1 MPVQSSTTLWWCL
14 CRLTTASARQPSWKT
29 NRKGVGVCHRR
40 LIRARDTVRT
50 YRDTVQSH
58 VRQGIEDYVAEERLR
73 GLFIGHHPS
82 VNMMDEFSHRLIPN
96 HSSMFADGIHW
107 SRMAFMVQTGAN
119 VTL

>member
-29 NRKGVGVCHRR
+29 NRKGVG
-40 LIRARDTVRT
+40 
-50 YRDTVQSH
+50 SH

-119 VTL
+119 VTLLVTRNLVVSLHCI